1 MIEVKYIVPF
11 KEGEVDK
18 PVLNLE
24 EMKKGAKE
32 FADKYHNLVVTED
45 NYSDSKVAAAEMNEV
60 RTQLSDMKTQLRK
73 KALSIVQSTLD
84 GIDEVLEI
92 IEGPY
97 NELKESLKET
107 KAEFDRRKKLEM
119 LEIAQRISTEKFPA
133 NLYALNHLN
142 KTVDTNCASK
152 KGSWLTSAWKMS
164 DIEGELTKEAE
175 RIAEEMDFI
184 DRHVKGKSPEVVRYA
199 KVFLVEHGF
208 DSKATLDATDKYE
221 QSLEETRRIEEERK
235 ARSMEEAKEKLAKAR
250 NAEIAPAQAPTPREE
265 PTETQRLIRFT
276 LEIQCPASKTKLLRE
291 FMERNAIKFRKIG

>member
-11 KEGEVDK
+11 KEGKVDK

-119 LEIAQRISTEKFPA
+119 LEIVQRISTEKFPS

-175 RIAEEMDFI
+175 RIAGEMDFI

-235 ARSMEEAKEKLAKAR
+235 ARSMEEAKAKLAKAR
-250 NAEIAPAQAPTPREE
+250 NSEIAPTPMKEPEE
-265 PTETQRLIRFT
+265 PKETEKLFKFT
-276 LEIQCPASKTKLLRE
+276 LEIQCPASKTKLLKE
-291 FMERNAIKFRKIG
+291 FMERNEIKFRKIG

>member
-24 EMKKGAKE
+24 EMKKGAKA

-73 KALSIVQSTLD
+73 KALSIVQGTLD

-119 LEIAQRISTEKFPA
+119 VEIAQRISTEKFPA
-133 NLYALNHLN
+133 NPYALNHLN

-175 RIAEEMDFI
+175 RIAGEMDFI

-235 ARSMEEAKEKLAKAR
+235 ARSMEEAKAKLAEKR
-250 NAEIAPAQAPTPREE
+250 NAEIAHSPAPSPREE
-265 PTETQRLIRFT
+265 PTKTQGLIRFT
-276 LEIQCPASKTKLLRE
+276 LEIQCTASKTKLLRE